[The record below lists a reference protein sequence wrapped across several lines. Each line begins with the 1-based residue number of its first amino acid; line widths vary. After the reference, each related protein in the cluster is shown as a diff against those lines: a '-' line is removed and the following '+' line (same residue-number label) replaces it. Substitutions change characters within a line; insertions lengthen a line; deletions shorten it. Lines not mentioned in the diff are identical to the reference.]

1 MPKLSSIRRIIPE
14 DFAKEDQAAANTI
27 AGSYNDFADEVFQ
40 VINGSLDF
48 ENLARSKAVVDI
60 MFDANGSPV
69 GQVNVSTK
77 LNSVAII
84 NIGKVQNLTNSAA
97 RLTSAPYLDWTLQ
110 GQGLIKILYGRGF
123 TAGVKYRITLEIVQ

>member
-1 MPKLSSIRRIIPE
+1 VPKLSSIRRIIPE

-27 AGSYNDFADEVFQ
+27 AASYNDFADEIFQ
-40 VINGSLDF
+40 IINGSLDF

-60 MFDANGSPV
+60 MFDANGTPV

-77 LNSVAII
+77 LTSVAII

>member
-1 MPKLSSIRRIIPE
+1 
-14 DFAKEDQAAANTI
+14 
-27 AGSYNDFADEVFQ
+27 
-40 VINGSLDF
+40 
-48 ENLARSKAVVDI
+48 
-60 MFDANGSPV
+60 V